1 MSTPAAPAQRL
12 EVASDPTTVRWGRLP
27 SAGAKPIGE
36 VADGGVIVVDTV
48 SHEGI
53 LPDQGQDPV
62 GFFGSF
68 GVAAHEVLDDAREIA
83 AAGLPRDPLRD
94 GPHVVTGPIAVA
106 GAMPGDLL
114 RIETLALERRA
125 EYGIV
130 SNRHNKGVLAGEF
143 PERDANGDDVAV
155 VSIFGRVVDGRGRL
169 QEGGS
174 QIGFALRE
182 FLGLVGVTPATEDE
196 LPSTPPGTYG
206 GNLDVRHLGI
216 GSSLFIPVAV
226 PGALVYV
233 ADPHFAQ
240 GNGEVALTAFEAPLR
255 ATLRVSVERG
265 SAARRLAA
273 GLVNPYGETSRH
285 LIAMGFGVT
294 VDEAL
299 HDALQH
305 AIAMISDL
313 TGVSAALSLAYCS
326 AAVDFE
332 ISQAVNGIRG
342 VHCLIERADV
352 ERLIDRS
359 RD

>member
-1 MSTPAAPAQRL
+1 MSTTGAPKEWL
-12 EVASDPTTVRWGRLP
+12 EVRSDPASVRWGRLP
-27 SAGAKPIGE
+27 SAGATPIGV

-62 GFFGSF
+62 AFFGHF
-68 GVAAHEVLDDAREIA
+68 GVPASAVLDDAREIA
-83 AAGLPRDPLRD
+83 AAGLARDAARD

-106 GAMPGDLL
+106 GAQAGDLL

-125 EYGIV
+125 DYGIV
-130 SNRHNKGVLAGEF
+130 SNRHNKGVLVGEF
-143 PERDANGDDVAV
+143 PRPDASGGDVPV
-155 VSIFGRVVDGRGRL
+155 VSMFGRVVDGRGRL
-169 QEGGS
+169 EEGGS
-174 QIGFALRE
+174 QLGFALRE
-182 FLGLVGVTPATEDE
+182 FLGLVGVTPATDEE
-196 LPSTPPGTYG
+196 LPSTPPGVYG
-206 GNLDVRHLGI
+206 GNLDVRHLGV
-216 GSSLFIPVAV
+216 GSALLIPVAV
-226 PGALVYV
+226 PGALMYV

-265 SAARRLAA
+265 AGARRLAA

-285 LIAMGFGVT
+285 LIAMGFGAT

-299 HDALQH
+299 RDALRH
-305 AIAMISDL
+305 AIALICDL
-313 TGVSAALSLAYCS
+313 TGVSAALALAYCS

-332 ISQAVNGIRG
+332 ISQAVNGVRG

-352 ERLIDRS
+352 GRIADRM
-359 RD
+359 

>member
-1 MSTPAAPAQRL
+1 MSATTSPREWL
-12 EVASDPTTVRWGRLP
+12 EVRSDPGSVRWGRLP
-27 SAGAKPIGE
+27 SAAAAPVGV
-36 VADGGVIVVDTV
+36 VADGGVVVFDTV

-62 GFFGSF
+62 AFFGNF
-68 GVAAHEVLDDAREIA
+68 GVPKSAVLDDAREIA
-83 AAGLPRDPLRD
+83 AAGLERDGARD

-106 GAMPGDLL
+106 GAQPGDLL

-143 PERDANGDDVAV
+143 PKPDSSGSEVPV
-155 VSIFGRVVDGRGRL
+155 VSMFGRVVDGRGL
-169 QEGGS
+169 LEEAGS

-182 FLGLVGVTPATEDE
+182 FLGLVGVTPATDEE

-206 GNLDVRHLGI
+206 GNLDIRHLGV
-216 GSSLFIPVAV
+216 GSTLLVPVAV
-226 PGALVYV
+226 PDALMYV

-265 SAARRLAA
+265 VGARRLAA
-273 GLVNPYGETSRH
+273 GLVNPYGETARH
-285 LIAMGFGVT
+285 LIAIGFGVT

-299 HDALQH
+299 RDSLRH
-305 AIAMISDL
+305 AIALICDL
-313 TGVSAALSLAYCS
+313 TRVSAALALAYCS

-332 ISQAVNGIRG
+332 ISQAVNGVRG
-342 VHCLIERADV
+342 VHCLIERADL
-352 ERLIDRS
+352 RRIGDRS
-359 RD
+359 